1 MKIRKLNRGL
11 LLGAV
16 LIAGT
21 VSYVVYDNIQFGKN
35 KEDIQKAVESYFEGF
50 EEVNVSSK
58 DSIAENCENLINDK
72 WAYDKSAEDNYY
84 STKKEIINSLDNYT
98 EENIATGYITEY
110 DSSPK
115 NLKVKKSGPNGAV
128 VTLSLNTYSEFYGA
142 PYAITPEG
150 FNQIDNNNYENT
162 NDYYMCNP
170 DDSIKY
176 KSTVNYENISVYL
189 KKSDG
194 DWKITAVENYYRN
207 ENTSILD
214 EGKNSSEGGA
224 ENE

>member
-21 VSYVVYDNIQFGKN
+21 VSYVVYDNNQFGKN
-35 KEDIQKAVESYFEGF
+35 KEDIQKAVESYFESM

-58 DSIAENCENLINDK
+58 DSIAENCRNLINDK
-72 WAYDKSAEDNYY
+72 WAYDKSAEDSYY
-84 STKKEIINSLDNYT
+84 RTKKEIINSLDNYT
-98 EENIATGYITEY
+98 EENIATGYISEY
-110 DSSPK
+110 DCSPK
-115 NLKVKKSGPNGAV
+115 NFNVKKNGPNGAV
-128 VTLSLNTYSEFYGA
+128 VTLSLDTYSEFCGA
-142 PYAITPEG
+142 PYLITPDG

-176 KSTVNYENISVYL
+176 KSTANYENISVYL

-194 DWKITAVENYYRN
+194 DWKITAIESSYFNS
-207 ENTSILD
+207 NTSILE
-214 EGKNSSEGGA
+214 EGNSSSEGGE